1 MKILT
6 TTLLISI
13 LLLTACGSTTPA
25 ENFTNIEDMLALEGI
40 QECTWDFAG
49 DDHFGVFP
57 TEGHFYIDN
66 GMYSFENQIHNSQD
80 LTHST
85 YYDGTNFFYWNDQ
98 VVPGRP
104 EIVTKTSP
112 TVYENSV
119 LNTIGYRTYFKLIPD
134 FDYGIVCEE
143 VASVTLQAPS
153 TTAELIEI

>member
-49 DDHFGVFP
+49 DDDFGVFP
-57 TEGHFYIDN
+57 TEGEFLIDN
-66 GMYSFENQIHNSQD
+66 GLYSFENQVHDSAD
-80 LTHST
+80 LTVFTH
-85 YYDGTNFFYWNDQ
+85 YDGTNFFYWNDQ

-104 EIVTKTSP
+104 QLVTKTSL
-112 TVYENSV
+112 TVYQNSV
-119 LNTIGYRTYFKLIPD
+119 NHNIGYRSYFKILPD

-143 VASVTLQAPS
+143 VASVTFHSQP
-153 TTAELIEI
+153 TNAELIEI